1 MKKLLIILPIIFLT
15 GCLMAQRYNPQP
27 IVVRELST
35 LPGAAKVGSLC
46 LYAEDFVNHS
56 RFKFSKANL
65 KTVQLTLQNTS
76 YGDYATTYQFYFTD
90 FHGIGN
96 QEYMP
101 YPYADA
107 YVLMNNSTEFTESVK
122 GAAVGTIGGGA
133 IGAAIG
139 AIFGDPATGAAAGA
153 VAGGAQ
159 GGFMGHGHYKASIAV
174 DEEIRS
180 RKMPDL
186 VAVQP
191 GSKVTGVLFF
201 PVDTHTILTNVEGV
215 NYSIS
220 IHNLEPIT
228 PPKTMKLKKKIKLVH
243 ALLKYL
249 SFPNIILPMAD

>member
-1 MKKLLIILPIIFLT
+1 
-15 GCLMAQRYNPQP
+15 MAQKYQPQP

-65 KTVQLTLQNTS
+65 KAVQLTLQNTS
-76 YGDYATTYQFYFTD
+76 YGDYPTTYQFYFTD

-107 YVLMNNSTEFTESVK
+107 YALMNNSTEFAESVK
-122 GAAVGTIGGGA
+122 GAAIGTVGGGA
-133 IGAAIG
+133 IGAAIGAAFG
-139 AIFGDPATGAAAGA
+139 AIFGDPATGAALGA

-159 GGFMGHGHYKASIAV
+159 GGFKGHGHYKAKASIAV

-186 VAVQP
+186 IDVPP

-215 NYSIS
+215 NYRIS

-228 PPKTMKLKKKIKLVH
+228 TTPKPRGRGKRR
-243 ALLKYL
+243 
-249 SFPNIILPMAD
+249 